1 MDNYLAHCTHL
12 ENVFHACGVKASPT
26 QATRIH
32 ISTHTTHIHMC
43 THTQITG
50 ANWRRTT
57 KASLTFSLIP
67 TCLILWPRP
76 PGITPLNAAIK
87 TQWCTSPQH
96 AQLLLVVSKHTKFIH
111 IKAVFM
117 VTCCERVTL
126 NLRVHVVQSSDGARL
141 KKNTCTNTTC
151 VT

>member
-1 MDNYLAHCTHL
+1 MLSLMDNYLAHCTHL
-12 ENVFHACGVKASPT
+12 ENVFHACGVQSKSYASNT
-26 QATRIH
+26 Y
-32 ISTHTTHIHMC
+32 THKYAHNTYTHVY
-43 THTQITG
+43 THAQLIG

-67 TCLILWPRP
+67 TCPILWPRP
-76 PGITPLNAAIK
+76 PGITPFNAAIK
-87 TQWCTSPQH
+87 TQWCASPQH

-141 KKNTCTNTTC
+141 KKKHLY
-151 VT
+151 